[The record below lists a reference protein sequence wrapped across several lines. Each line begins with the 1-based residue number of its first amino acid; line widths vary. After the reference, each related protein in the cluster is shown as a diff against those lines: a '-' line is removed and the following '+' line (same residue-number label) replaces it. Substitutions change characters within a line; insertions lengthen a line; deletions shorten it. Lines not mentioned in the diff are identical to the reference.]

1 MVNDLTPICK
11 ALIGLFAVQ
20 REPLNI
26 TKVERL
32 LPHAD
37 PEVMRDTLQMLVR
50 TDVVRQAMRRIVY
63 GREQEL
69 VYWLAGNDVGSFAG
83 TQLHYPPSSSYD
95 ATLAD
100 VAGITRR
107 RENPMLE
114 AGDAHELRILR
125 VAQKAITLEIER
137 VSRGEREPNHA

>member
-20 REPLNI
+20 REPLTI
-26 TKVERL
+26 TNVERL

-50 TDVVRQAMRRIVY
+50 TDVVRQAVRRIVY
-63 GREQEL
+63 GREHEL

-83 TQLHYPPSSSYD
+83 TQLHYPPSSSSD

-100 VAGITRR
+100 VAGITRGTATPM
-107 RENPMLE
+107 RETGN
-114 AGDAHELRILR
+114 AHELRILR
-125 VAQKAITLEIER
+125 LAHKAISAEIER
-137 VSRGEREPNHA
+137 LSRGEREPNHA

>member
-20 REPLNI
+20 REPLTI
-26 TKVERL
+26 TNVQRL

-37 PEVMRDTLQMLVR
+37 PQVMRDTLQMLVR

-63 GREQEL
+63 SHDREF

-83 TQLHYPPSSSYD
+83 TQLHYPPSSPSD
-95 ATLAD
+95 ATMAD
-100 VAGITRR
+100 VAGITRAS
-107 RENPMLE
+107 ENPMLE
-114 AGDAHELRILR
+114 AGNAHELRILR
-125 VAQKAITLEIER
+125 LAHKAISAEIER
-137 VSRGEREPNHA
+137 LSRGEREPNHA